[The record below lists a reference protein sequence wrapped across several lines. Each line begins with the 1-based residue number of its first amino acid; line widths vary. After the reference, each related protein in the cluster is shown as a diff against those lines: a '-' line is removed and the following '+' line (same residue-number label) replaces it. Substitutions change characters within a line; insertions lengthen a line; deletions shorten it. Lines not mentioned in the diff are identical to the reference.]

1 MMPEITRET
10 VQKIARLANLN
21 LSEDEQVLY
30 AGQLEKIVEYVHK
43 LKELDTTGVPQT
55 THALPLQDVWRE
67 DEVAPGLSHEDA
79 LAEAPDPAE
88 GCFRVPRIIE

>member
-1 MMPEITRET
+1 MAEITRET
-10 VQKIARLANLN
+10 VRKIARLANLN
-21 LSEDEQVLY
+21 LSESEQELY

-67 DEVAPGLSHEDA
+67 DEVKPSLPREDA
-79 LAEAPDPAE
+79 LSQAPDAVD
-88 GCFRVPRIIE
+88 GCFRVPRIVE

>member
-1 MMPEITRET
+1 MAEITRET
-10 VQKIARLANLN
+10 VRKIARLANLN
-21 LSEDEQVLY
+21 LSESEQELY

-67 DEVAPGLSHEDA
+67 DEVKPSLPREDA
-79 LAEAPDPAE
+79 LSEAPDAVD
-88 GCFRVPRIIE
+88 GCFRVPRIVE

>member
-1 MMPEITRET
+1 MPEITRET
-10 VQKIARLANLN
+10 VTKIARLANLN
-21 LSEDEQVLY
+21 LSQDEQALY

-67 DEVAPGLSHEDA
+67 DEVKPCLEHAEA
-79 LAEAPDPAE
+79 LAEAPDPSQ